1 MAILAAAGRIAATVV
16 AMVGTRLELAAVE
29 FQEDARRLL
38 GAVAWTLL
46 AVFLAAAALLFA
58 ALFVIVL
65 FWDSFRLQAV
75 AGVAIVFGLGAAL
88 ILMKIRAG
96 MKAQAPLFA
105 ATLAELRSDV
115 AYLRGH
121 AASEAGAQAAQE
133 ADAAAAAADR
143 LDAAY
148 ERAHARA
155 GAQHD

>member
-38 GAVAWTLL
+38 GYLAWTLL
-46 AVFLAAAALLFA
+46 AVFLAAGALLFA

-75 AGVAIVFGLGAAL
+75 AGVAILFGLGAAL
-88 ILMKIRAG
+88 ILMKVRAG
-96 MKAQAPLFA
+96 MNAQAPLFA
-105 ATLAELRSDV
+105 STLAELRSDV

-121 AASEAGAQAAQE
+121 AAPTTTHATADAGAQ
-133 ADAAAAAADR
+133 
-143 LDAAY
+143 Y
-148 ERAHARA
+148 E
-155 GAQHD
+155 